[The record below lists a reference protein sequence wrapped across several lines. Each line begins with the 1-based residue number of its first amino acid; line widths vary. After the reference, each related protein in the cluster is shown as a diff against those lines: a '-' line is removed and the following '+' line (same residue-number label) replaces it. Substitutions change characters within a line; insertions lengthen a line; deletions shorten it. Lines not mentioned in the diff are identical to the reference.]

1 MIDWQLQFTFD
12 NFLRFSIHRLRYSTL
27 FMSTTV
33 CSSACR
39 RYEPLIVA
47 VTLSYFAVFNYYMY
61 WLIYMYWHQLQLLP
75 VLAFTYTSTFLPIT
89 VVFVCLLHIS
99 SLGFAVVY
107 FALAC
112 TPYSDFFRGF
122 VVAFQAF
129 FTLFLLIHFVVDF
142 LYFSSSNIICYTY
155 ILYPNGIYLL
165 LVAI

>member
-39 RYEPLIVA
+39 RYEPPIVCSNF
-47 VTLSYFAVFNYYMY
+47 VIFCCF
-61 WLIYMYWHQLQLLP
+61 QLLH
-75 VLAFTYTSTFLPIT
+75 VLAYIQWQPFTYTSKFLPIT

-99 SLGFAVVY
+99 SLGFALV
-107 FALAC
+107 A
-112 TPYSDFFRGF
+112 PYSDFFRGF

-129 FTLFLLIHFVVDF
+129 YSSFLRCFVVDF
-142 LYFSSSNIICYTY
+142 LYFSSSNIICYTHRYYTHMVY
-155 ILYPNGIYLL
+155 IYFWQLYNMYMHR
-165 LVAI
+165 